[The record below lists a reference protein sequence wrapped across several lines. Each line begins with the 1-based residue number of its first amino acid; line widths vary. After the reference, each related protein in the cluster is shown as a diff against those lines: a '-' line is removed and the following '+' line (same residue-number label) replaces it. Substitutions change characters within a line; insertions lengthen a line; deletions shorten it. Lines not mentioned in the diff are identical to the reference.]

1 MSMNMPEM
9 EQTSE
14 FKGRKKEFLKLT
26 AGNHTIRLLP
36 GDEGFYITYT
46 HWIHNAN
53 LECLGDECP
62 ICLNN
67 KRIVAEKGDGYKDD
81 KSYSRRRQVFYV
93 NALDRTL
100 AKTCPSCG
108 QVHKPIMG
116 NYSSV
121 CTNCNS
127 VIVNEEPKPLNQV
140 VILNRGTELYD
151 QLRTINSSVLDESGE
166 KVGIDNFDIMIM
178 VPAKTKRPSASA
190 MPHKNDPVEV
200 TEELYKL
207 SEAPLHLESGEIKS
221 FLSGAS
227 LKDIFSARRAD
238 TALEENVAD
247 SPIFEPKVK
256 EEEVITPPWEEKPEP
271 VAPAPVAPEPTV
283 TVGVDNT
290 DAVVEDTSEV
300 NTDLEDAVK
309 SLFDL

>member
-1 MSMNMPEM
+1 MSMLMPEM

-26 AGNHTIRLLP
+26 AGNHTVRLLP
-36 GDEGFYITYT
+36 GEEGFYITYT

-67 KRIVAEKGDGYKDD
+67 KRIVAEKGDGYKED

-100 AKTCPSCG
+100 AKACPSCG

-127 VIVNEEPKPLNQV
+127 VLVNEEPKPLNQV

-151 QLRTINSSVLDESGE
+151 QLRTINSSVLNESGE

-190 MPHKNDPVEV
+190 MPHQNEPVEV

-238 TALEENVAD
+238 SALEENVAD
-247 SPIFEPKVK
+247 NPIFEPKK
-256 EEEVITPPWEEKPEP
+256 EEVTTEKPPWEDKEVSEPVVNVTPINPEP
-271 VAPAPVAPEPTV
+271 PVEPTV
-283 TVGVDNT
+283 
-290 DAVVEDTSEV
+290 EDV
-300 NTDLEDAVK
+300 DLEDAVK

>member
-1 MSMNMPEM
+1 MIMPEM

-14 FKGRKKEFLKLT
+14 FVGRKKEFLKLT

-36 GDEGFYITYT
+36 GDEGFYITFT

-93 NALDRTL
+93 NVLDRTL
-100 AKTCPSCG
+100 SKTCPSCG

-116 NYSSV
+116 TYSSV

-127 VIVNEEPKPLNQV
+127 VLVNEEPKPLNQV

-151 QLRTINSSVLDESGE
+151 QLKTINSSVLDEAGE
-166 KVGIDNFDIMIM
+166 RVGIDNFDIMIM

-190 MPHKNDPVEV
+190 MPHKNDPIEV

-227 LKDIFSARRAD
+227 LKDIFSTRRAD
-238 TALEENVAD
+238 SALAENVENN
-247 SPIFEPKVK
+247 PIFEPVK
-256 EEEVITPPWEEKPEP
+256 EEAVVKGMSVSETTPPWEEKPAVEETVEPEP
-271 VAPAPVAPEPTV
+271 VVPE
-283 TVGVDNT
+283 
-290 DAVVEDTSEV
+290 AVEPKISTEET
-300 NTDLEDAVK
+300 TDLEDAVK